1 MQCVVAQWNTTVI
14 IVLFC
19 ALLVTA
25 EGKVYACGEGT
36 NGRLGLGS
44 SQNVDLPRQIPALS
58 PYVIKKIAVHSGKNT
73 YEK

>member
-1 MQCVVAQWNTTVI
+1 MEYNHSYCF
-14 IVLFC
+14 VLFR

-73 YEK
+73 CEK